1 MLRQKGLSPKFL
13 FLHLNNFFIML
24 TRHFSSQIRGCF
36 SRVIPP
42 LVSVKQNAAITPSQ
56 IAELTNNGMAV
67 STLNS
72 LVFEEG
78 SSHPVH
84 FPLEQSRGID
94 VAEVWQASKSANSKL
109 KKFTS
114 SQLKSVE

>member
-1 MLRQKGLSPKFL
+1 
-13 FLHLNNFFIML
+13 ML
-24 TRHFSSQIRGCF
+24 TRHFNPRLRSCF
-36 SRVIPP
+36 SRVVPP
-42 LVSVKQNAAITPSQ
+42 LVAVKQHAAITPAQ

-67 STLNS
+67 SASNS
-72 LVFEEG
+72 LFFEEG

-94 VAEVWQASKSANSKL
+94 VAEVWQASKTSKSKL